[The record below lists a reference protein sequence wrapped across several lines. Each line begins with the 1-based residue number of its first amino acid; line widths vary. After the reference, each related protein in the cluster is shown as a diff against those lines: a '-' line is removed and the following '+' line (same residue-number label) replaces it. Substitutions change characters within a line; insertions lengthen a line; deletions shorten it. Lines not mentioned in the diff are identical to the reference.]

1 MKKVIAI
8 TILMLVSL
16 TSANANDIK
25 GVKAY
30 KKLCITC
37 HGGPFRTSAMHT
49 IDEWEDIEEL
59 SKIPFITLHKEEPE
73 ALTKFDKSMTEK
85 RRNYLF
91 KFLINNAKDSGT
103 VPGCNGNYC
112 GQN

>member
-1 MKKVIAI
+1 VNKVIAI

-16 TSANANDIK
+16 SSVNANDIK

-30 KKLCITC
+30 KKLCIKC
-37 HGGPFRTSAMHT
+37 HGGPFRASAMHT

-59 SKIPFITLHKEEPE
+59 SKTPFITLHKDLPD
-73 ALTKFDKSMTEK
+73 ALEKFDNSMSEK
-85 RRNYLF
+85 RRNYIF
-91 KFLINNAKDSGT
+91 KFLINNAKDSGA